1 MRNYAEDLELNGV
14 DILNITAALETF
26 KEYRE
31 NELKEAR
38 LKNDYESEKILK
50 EIIHDI
56 EMTSLKFDKIL
67 RPILNEGL
75 NNADEEMQKEILDIL
90 IDSFFTS
97 TVEYGI
103 TETLKSMPIEVVKER
118 LIELGLEESYIKK
131 LSDVELRAELI
142 KLEMESIVNER
153 E

>member
-1 MRNYAEDLELNGV
+1 
-14 DILNITAALETF
+14 
-26 KEYRE
+26 
-31 NELKEAR
+31 
-38 LKNDYESEKILK
+38 
-50 EIIHDI
+50 
-56 EMTSLKFDKIL
+56 
-67 RPILNEGL
+67 
-75 NNADEEMQKEILDIL
+75 MQKEILDIL

-118 LIELGLEESYIKK
+118 LIKLGLEESYIKK

>member
-50 EIIHDI
+50 EVIHDI

-118 LIELGLEESYIKK
+118 LIELGVLY
-131 LSDVELRAELI
+131 
-142 KLEMESIVNER
+142 
-153 E
+153 

>member
-1 MRNYAEDLELNGV
+1 MRNYAEDLELHGV

-90 IDSFFTS
+90 IDNFFTS

-118 LIELGLEESYIKK
+118 LIELGLEESYIKN

>member
-90 IDSFFTS
+90 IDNFFTS

-118 LIELGLEESYIKK
+118 LIELGLEESYIKN

>member
-50 EIIHDI
+50 EVIHDI

-118 LIELGLEESYIKK
+118 LIKLGLEESYIKK

>member
-1 MRNYAEDLELNGV
+1 
-14 DILNITAALETF
+14 
-26 KEYRE
+26 
-31 NELKEAR
+31 
-38 LKNDYESEKILK
+38 
-50 EIIHDI
+50 
-56 EMTSLKFDKIL
+56 MTSLKFDKIL

-118 LIELGLEESYIKK
+118 LIKLGLEESYIKK